1 VRRTTILLIVALS
14 LAACGTDDG
23 GGAGASVTPSDMGGM
38 NHGGPVGPAAER
50 PSTEAMLTIVT
61 PSDGD
66 VLGPTVDVEVE
77 LTGARVVQETS
88 TDLRPDE
95 GHIHVLLDDQL
106 VSMTDG
112 LEQTLRDLEPGLH
125 VLKVEFVANDH
136 APFDPRVIE
145 AVAFE
150 VEAP

>member
-1 VRRTTILLIVALS
+1 MRRVPALIALAVV
-14 LAACGTDDG
+14 LAACGA
-23 GGAGASVTPSDMGGM
+23 GAGDGPSPTDTAGAGHGTSVGTEG
-38 NHGGPVGPAAER
+38 AR
-50 PSTEAMLTIVT
+50 PSTDATLRIVSPT
-61 PSDGD
+61 DD
-66 VLGPTVDVEVE
+66 ETVGPTVDVEIE
-77 LTGARVVQETS
+77 LDGARVVQQTS
-88 TDLRPDE
+88 TELRPDE

-112 LEQTLRDLEPGLH
+112 LEQTLRDVGPGLH

-150 VEAP
+150 VRA